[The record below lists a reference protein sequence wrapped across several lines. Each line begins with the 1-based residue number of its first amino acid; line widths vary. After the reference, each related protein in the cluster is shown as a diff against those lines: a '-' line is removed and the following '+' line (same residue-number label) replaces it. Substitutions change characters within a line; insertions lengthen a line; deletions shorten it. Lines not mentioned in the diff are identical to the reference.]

1 MNLTDLLGTVARL
14 GLDVLSMLLLVGWL
28 YRRRLAAPE
37 MTLVFTALNIGLFAA
52 VTSIGSG
59 HFPTGIGF
67 GLFGLLS
74 LVRLRSAAF
83 TLKDVAYTFV
93 ALVLALVNGLPDR
106 NLVLVV
112 LLDALL
118 LVSLWVVDE
127 TRSRTP
133 ATRLMR
139 VTLDTAVTDLGRRP
153 RRGPSPGLRRAA
165 QRGGRGRRPG
175 PRDDPGGG
183 AVRRPRRAVRL
194 AGAGGRS
201 MFAEALPLDVSARG
215 TVSLAEVL
223 VEAPNLTRVD
233 RKYLVDVRTAQTLV
247 DTLPAAYRTL
257 SIAGR
262 AVHDLP
268 LDVLRHRGPGLLPR
282 ARAAAPPALEG
293 PQPAVRR
300 GRALPRRGQG
310 PRRSRAGPRRP
321 SPTPTSRPTGC
332 STRPVPR
339 SSARPWPRTRWTPT
353 CRRCDRRWRSAT
365 AARRWPTPSRS

>member
-1 MNLTDLLGTVARL
+1 MQSTDILGTVARL

-127 TRSRTP
+127 TRRKTP
-133 ATRLMR
+133 VTRLMR
-139 VTLDTAVTDLGRRP
+139 VTLDTAVTDLE
-153 RRGPSPGLRRAA
+153 SAAA
-165 QRGGRGRRPG
+165 QVRLRVSVEPLSVVVEDVDLV
-175 PRDDPGGG
+175 RDTTRV
-183 AVRRPRRAVRL
+183 AVRYAVPEAAWTLPTDGQPAEELDDDAQR
-194 AGAGGRS
+194 
-201 MFAEALPLDVSARG
+201 EALGAR
-215 TVSLAEVL
+215 
-223 VEAPNLTRVD
+223 
-233 RKYLVDVRTAQTLV
+233 
-247 DTLPAAYRTL
+247 
-257 SIAGR
+257 
-262 AVHDLP
+262 
-268 LDVLRHRGPGLLPR
+268 
-282 ARAAAPPALEG
+282 
-293 PQPAVRR
+293 
-300 GRALPRRGQG
+300 
-310 PRRSRAGPRRP
+310 
-321 SPTPTSRPTGC
+321 
-332 STRPVPR
+332 
-339 SSARPWPRTRWTPT
+339 
-353 CRRCDRRWRSAT
+353 
-365 AARRWPTPSRS
+365 

>member
-1 MNLTDLLGTVARL
+1 MNPTDLLGTVARL

-106 NLVLVV
+106 DLLMVV
-112 LLDALL
+112 LLDGLL

-139 VTLDTAVTDLGRRP
+139 ITLDTAVTDLDAVLEEVRR
-153 RRGPSPGLRRAA
+153 RVSVEALSVVVEDVDLVRETTRV
-165 QRGGRGRRPG
+165 
-175 PRDDPGGG
+175 
-183 AVRRPRRAVRL
+183 AVRYVVPEAPYTWPDAETL
-194 AGAGGRS
+194 DEDAA
-201 MFAEALPLDVSARG
+201 AEAAR
-215 TVSLAEVL
+215 
-223 VEAPNLTRVD
+223 
-233 RKYLVDVRTAQTLV
+233 VR
-247 DTLPAAYRTL
+247 
-257 SIAGR
+257 
-262 AVHDLP
+262 
-268 LDVLRHRGPGLLPR
+268 
-282 ARAAAPPALEG
+282 
-293 PQPAVRR
+293 
-300 GRALPRRGQG
+300 
-310 PRRSRAGPRRP
+310 
-321 SPTPTSRPTGC
+321 
-332 STRPVPR
+332 
-339 SSARPWPRTRWTPT
+339 
-353 CRRCDRRWRSAT
+353 
-365 AARRWPTPSRS
+365 